1 MLRQQSDPGR
11 QQERKRIILRSWSKV
26 PGVLPILPGKIMW
39 KEVEI
44 VEY

>member
-11 QQERKRIILRSWSKV
+11 WQERKRIMLRSWSKA
-26 PGVLPILPGKIMW
+26 PGVLPMLPGKIMW
-39 KEVEI
+39 KEVMA